1 MTFFEELQT
10 LEIETLKTIL
20 KKLNNE
26 LKKVSNGT
34 KRVFY
39 SSEYLTYSNIDY
51 VESLNRNFYK
61 ILEKTQLKA
70 EKFRNDDKNIEKYQL
85 NHRKEHMQRLAE
97 YITLAYP
104 SVDDEKWE
112 IEYEIALVT
121 KVIKNKG

>member
-10 LEIETLKTIL
+10 IDINTLKTIL
-20 KKLNNE
+20 KKLNSE
-26 LKKVSNGT
+26 LKKVSNGS
-34 KRVFY
+34 KRGFY
-39 SSEYLTYSNIDY
+39 TSEYLTYSNVDY

-61 ILEKTQLKA
+61 TLEKTQLKA

-112 IEYEIALVT
+112 IEYEIVLVT
-121 KVIKNKG
+121 KAIKNKG